1 MDCIKWFTSLGW
13 KVTSPFGRRI
23 HPIDKV
29 EKMHT
34 GIDFGGFPIGE
45 PVKTPTGGIVTHAKS
60 YSGWG
65 NLVRVEDP
73 RGYGHLF
80 AHLDKLAV
88 KAGKTVK
95 RGDII
100 GTNGKTGKVTGP
112 HVHYQINLPDGGVSS
127 GKYWGDPAKY
137 IYWEDLDM
145 PKTYRVVA
153 GDTLYKIAKRFNVTV
168 QELREWNGRTPEE
181 DKSLQ
186 IGTLLYVEN
195 PKKTADQNLG
205 ERLQKLDERLQKL
218 DERLQKLED
227 ILSNVK
233 NIL

>member
-1 MDCIKWFTSLGW
+1 MDCIKWFTDLGW
-13 KVTSPFGRRI
+13 KVTSPFGMRV

-34 GIDFGGFPIGE
+34 GIDFGGFPVGK
-45 PVKTPTGGIVTHAKS
+45 PVKTPTGGIVTHAKF

-80 AHLDKLAV
+80 AHLDQLV
-88 KAGKTVK
+88 KAGVTVK

-100 GTNGKTGKVTGP
+100 GTNGRTGKVTGP
-112 HVHYQINLPDGGVSS
+112 HVHYQINLPGGVSGS
-127 GKYWGDPAKY
+127 KYWGDPAKY
-137 IYWEDLDM
+137 IYWEDLGM
-145 PKTYRVVA
+145 AKTYRVVA
-153 GDTLYKIAKRFNVTV
+153 GDTLYKIATRFNVTV
-168 QELREWNGRTPEE
+168 QELREWNGRTPAE

-195 PKKTADQNLG
+195 PKQTPDQNLE
-205 ERLQKLDERLQKL
+205 ERLQR
-218 DERLQKLED
+218 LED
-227 ILSNVK
+227 ILTDIK